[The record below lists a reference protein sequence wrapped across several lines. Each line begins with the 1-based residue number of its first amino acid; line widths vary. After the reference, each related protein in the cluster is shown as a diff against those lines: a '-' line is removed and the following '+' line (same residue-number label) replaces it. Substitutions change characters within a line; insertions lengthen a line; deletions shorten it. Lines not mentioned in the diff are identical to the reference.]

1 MLNLRTIDGTL
12 GSLDAPVCTRC
23 QVTSSAMEDEYT
35 MVTQEGNT
43 SAVAAAAT
51 TVNPVSAVSPLLALT
66 FLSPAAPGRRHNA
79 MTQRSRVAVITRDYK
94 RGTTSSNRG

>member
-1 MLNLRTIDGTL
+1 MLNLRTIDSTL

-43 SAVAAAAT
+43 SAIAAAT
-51 TVNPVSAVSPLLALT
+51 VTRYPPSLLSL
-66 FLSPAAPGRRHNA
+66 LSLSSLP
-79 MTQRSRVAVITRDYK
+79 QLLVDD
-94 RGTTSSNRG
+94 TTL